1 MGFGLLI
8 LLFFAAV
15 PVLIV
20 AVVVWL
26 TTWDKNV
33 QVADA
38 TDPKRLSYLNRAVRI
53 TVSGLVL
60 CYAHYGCQHGRIVLP
75 GKRSYI
81 ELTGAAAQLG
91 AWAVACFCAG
101 ALMPVLA
108 CYLPAKWHHA
118 LVNWPPFLFSTAAV
132 LVLIWAVT
140 LY

>member
-8 LLFFAAV
+8 LLFFV
-15 PVLIV
+15 MMPVVIV
-20 AVVVWL
+20 AGVVWL

-38 TDPKRLSYLNRAVRI
+38 IDSNRLSYLNRALRI

-60 CYAHYGCQHGRIVLP
+60 GYAYYGYQHGRIVLP

-81 ELTGAAAQLG
+81 ELTGEEAQLG

-108 CYLPAKWHHA
+108 CYLPAKWHHTLA
-118 LVNWPPFLFSTAAV
+118 YWPSFLFSMAAMLV
-132 LVLIWAVT
+132 LVWAVMM
-140 LY
+140 Y